1 MTHATFFYSIFSLFG
16 IFRVISLNR
25 SLSTI
30 RLLSLLSYFAFSE
43 RVILNRI
50 AKIPV
55 HAVIVPSLETM
66 HSWNRFWS
74 NYYYQIERGESLARS
89 GAIFY
94 PNFWIRRQKK
104 EKRKNVLFFRFCNGE
119 RVSIGNISRGK
130 VGQPRRNGQSC
141 HFPTGEFH
149 GNERWS
155 EDDSRRLTR
164 RTSRRVKWST
174 G

>member
-1 MTHATFFYSIFSLFG
+1 MTHATFFYSIFFLFD

-66 HSWNRFWS
+66 QSFLIELLLSNRKRREFREIWRDFLP
-74 NYYYQIERGESLARS
+74 QLLDKEAKEREKKKCSFFFAFATANVFRS
-89 GAIFY
+89 GILAEGRWDSHEETGSRATFQ
-94 PNFWIRRQKK
+94 PANSTETSDGPRMIR
-104 EKRKNVLFFRFCNGE
+104 
-119 RVSIGNISRGK
+119 
-130 VGQPRRNGQSC
+130 
-141 HFPTGEFH
+141 
-149 GNERWS
+149 
-155 EDDSRRLTR
+155 DD
-164 RTSRRVKWST
+164 
-174 G
+174 

>member
-1 MTHATFFYSIFSLFG
+1 MTHATFFYSIFSFFG
-16 IFRVISLNR
+16 IFRVIFLNR

-66 HSWNRFWS
+66 QSFLIELLLSNRKRREFGEIWRDFLP
-74 NYYYQIERGESLARS
+74 QLLDKEAKERE
-89 GAIFY
+89 
-94 PNFWIRRQKK
+94 KK
-104 EKRKNVLFFRFCNGE
+104 KCSFFFRFCNGE

-164 RTSRRVKWST
+164 RTSRRVK
-174 G
+174 

>member
-1 MTHATFFYSIFSLFG
+1 MTHATFFYSIFSFFG

-30 RLLSLLSYFAFSE
+30 RLLSLLSYSAFSE

-50 AKIPV
+50 ARIPV

-66 HSWNRFWS
+66 QSFLIELLLSNRKRREFGEIWRDFLP
-74 NYYYQIERGESLARS
+74 QLLDKEAKERE
-89 GAIFY
+89 
-94 PNFWIRRQKK
+94 KK
-104 EKRKNVLFFRFCNGE
+104 KCSFFFRFCNGE

>member
-1 MTHATFFYSIFSLFG
+1 MTHATFFYSVFSLFG

-66 HSWNRFWS
+66 QSFLIELLLSNRKRREFGEIWRDFLP
-74 NYYYQIERGESLARS
+74 QLLDKEAKEREKKKCSFFFAFATANVFRS
-89 GAIFY
+89 GILAEGRWDSHEETGSRATFQ
-94 PNFWIRRQKK
+94 PANSTETSDGPRMIR
-104 EKRKNVLFFRFCNGE
+104 
-119 RVSIGNISRGK
+119 
-130 VGQPRRNGQSC
+130 
-141 HFPTGEFH
+141 
-149 GNERWS
+149 
-155 EDDSRRLTR
+155 DD
-164 RTSRRVKWST
+164 
-174 G
+174 

>member
-1 MTHATFFYSIFSLFG
+1 MIPIDFSTDDTRFTFFYSIFSFFG

-66 HSWNRFWS
+66 QSFLIELLLSNRKRREFGEIWRDFLP
-74 NYYYQIERGESLARS
+74 QLLDKEAKEREKKKCSFFFAFATANVFRS
-89 GAIFY
+89 GILAEGRWDSHEETGSRATFQ
-94 PNFWIRRQKK
+94 PANSTETSDGPRMIR
-104 EKRKNVLFFRFCNGE
+104 
-119 RVSIGNISRGK
+119 
-130 VGQPRRNGQSC
+130 
-141 HFPTGEFH
+141 
-149 GNERWS
+149 
-155 EDDSRRLTR
+155 DD
-164 RTSRRVKWST
+164 
-174 G
+174 

>member
-1 MTHATFFYSIFSLFG
+1 MTHATFFYSIFSFFG

-66 HSWNRFWS
+66 QSFLIELLLSNRKRREFGEIWRDFLP
-74 NYYYQIERGESLARS
+74 QLLDKEAKERE
-89 GAIFY
+89 
-94 PNFWIRRQKK
+94 KK
-104 EKRKNVLFFRFCNGE
+104 KCSFFFRFCNGE

-164 RTSRRVKWST
+164 RTSRRVK
-174 G
+174 

>member
-1 MTHATFFYSIFSLFG
+1 MTHATFFYSIFSFFG

-25 SLSTI
+25 NLSTI

-66 HSWNRFWS
+66 QSFLIELLLSNRKRREFREIWRDFLP
-74 NYYYQIERGESLARS
+74 QLLDKKAKEREKKKCSFFSLLQR
-89 GAIFY
+89 
-94 PNFWIRRQKK
+94 
-104 EKRKNVLFFRFCNGE
+104 E

>member
-1 MTHATFFYSIFSLFG
+1 MTHATFFYSIFFLFD

-104 EKRKNVLFFRFCNGE
+104 EKRKNVLFFRFCNVNVFRSGILAE
-119 RVSIGNISRGK
+119 GRWDSHEETGSRATF
-130 VGQPRRNGQSC
+130 QPANSTETSDGPRMIR
-141 HFPTGEFH
+141 
-149 GNERWS
+149 
-155 EDDSRRLTR
+155 DD
-164 RTSRRVKWST
+164 
-174 G
+174 

>member
-1 MTHATFFYSIFSLFG
+1 MTHATFFYSIFSFFG

-66 HSWNRFWS
+66 QSFLIELLLSNRKRREFGEIWRDFLP
-74 NYYYQIERGESLARS
+74 QLLDKEAKEREKKKCSFFFAFATANVFRS
-89 GAIFY
+89 GILAEGRWDSHEETGSRATFQ
-94 PNFWIRRQKK
+94 PANSTETSDGPRMIR
-104 EKRKNVLFFRFCNGE
+104 
-119 RVSIGNISRGK
+119 
-130 VGQPRRNGQSC
+130 
-141 HFPTGEFH
+141 
-149 GNERWS
+149 
-155 EDDSRRLTR
+155 DD
-164 RTSRRVKWST
+164 
-174 G
+174 

>member
-1 MTHATFFYSIFSLFG
+1 MLESAWNRDSPRTCPYDFHSRNLVLFSSLPSPLRPRSIFLRLRRSWLLTESRLSVIPIDFSTDDTRFTFFYSIFSFFG

-66 HSWNRFWS
+66 HS
-74 NYYYQIERGESLARS
+74 
-89 GAIFY
+89 
-94 PNFWIRRQKK
+94 
-104 EKRKNVLFFRFCNGE
+104 
-119 RVSIGNISRGK
+119 
-130 VGQPRRNGQSC
+130 
-141 HFPTGEFH
+141 
-149 GNERWS
+149 
-155 EDDSRRLTR
+155 
-164 RTSRRVKWST
+164 
-174 G
+174 

>member
-1 MTHATFFYSIFSLFG
+1 MTHATFFYSIFSFFG

-66 HSWNRFWS
+66 QSFLIELLLS
-74 NYYYQIERGESLARS
+74 IERGESLARS

-130 VGQPRRNGQSC
+130 VGQPRRNG
-141 HFPTGEFH
+141 
-149 GNERWS
+149 
-155 EDDSRRLTR
+155 
-164 RTSRRVKWST
+164 
-174 G
+174 

>member
-1 MTHATFFYSIFSLFG
+1 MTHATFFYSVFSFFG

-30 RLLSLLSYFAFSE
+30 RLLSLLSYSAFSE

-55 HAVIVPSLETM
+55 HAVIVPKQWIVFVKSFLIELLLSNRKRREFGEIWRDFLPQLLDREAKEREKKKCSFFSLLQ
-66 HSWNRFWS
+66 R
-74 NYYYQIERGESLARS
+74 
-89 GAIFY
+89 
-94 PNFWIRRQKK
+94 
-104 EKRKNVLFFRFCNGE
+104 E

-164 RTSRRVKWST
+164 RTSRRVK
-174 G
+174 